1 MEIAKRQTTR
11 EAFVQNSARAA
22 HPKCKFFNLSFFC
35 FECYDFPMHK
45 KDEERTAAQIA
56 KTLTMMCVRN
66 TFLEELHEGITPVSK
81 TGDYSDVKVIDGEG
95 REIAW
100 AELSRISDDEMK
112 TLMKEIVN
120 RVYTFFMRAENP
132 KFQAS
137 VERWRR
143 AASRWDEPEPE
154 LDEVF
159 GLTE

>member
-1 MEIAKRQTTR
+1 LL
-11 EAFVQNSARAA
+11 
-22 HPKCKFFNLSFFC
+22 FFG
-35 FECYDFPMHK
+35 FECYDFSMRK

-66 TFLEELHEGITPVSK
+66 TFLEKLHEGITPVSK

-137 VERWRR
+137 VERWSGP
-143 AASRWDEPEPE
+143 ASRWDEPEPE